1 MVQLHIYWLQRD
13 TYIMI
18 HTHADTQ
25 THIHKA
31 SKKEQLKRAT
41 KKPTA
46 YTNVYHVPRALTLI
60 KTIYSQRSFSKLFR
74 MLNKLYAAYQ
84 LWGFHSILFVEKKR
98 RVEPNEPK
106 CWTGWTQM
114 NAWKVGRAKVWM
126 DGWIDGRMSGQEADS
141 LTQQK
146 NILDGKALV
155 SFSFLVTHLF
165 GIQLWRIF
173 SRQLD
178 ISLSSF
184 TAKKDIC
191 ISQIVCLWNE
201 QKKKSR
207 EHPQGNGKVN

>member
-46 YTNVYHVPRALTLI
+46 YTNVYHVPRALTLV

-84 LWGFHSILFVEKKR
+84 LWGFHSILFVEKKEKSWTER
-98 RVEPNEPK
+98 TKMLNGMNTDERVES
-106 CWTGWTQM
+106 W
-114 NAWKVGRAKVWM
+114 
-126 DGWIDGRMSGQEADS
+126 
-141 LTQQK
+141 
-146 NILDGKALV
+146 
-155 SFSFLVTHLF
+155 
-165 GIQLWRIF
+165 
-173 SRQLD
+173 
-178 ISLSSF
+178 
-184 TAKKDIC
+184 
-191 ISQIVCLWNE
+191 
-201 QKKKSR
+201 
-207 EHPQGNGKVN
+207 